1 MTLIK
6 STLSNLL
13 TYLSLFP
20 IPMGVDCHIEKLLW
34 DFLWNRITDEFKY
47 HLVSW
52 SYVCE
57 PLQNGGLDIRNLVL
71 FIQALGKWI

>member
-6 STLSNLL
+6 STLSNLP

-34 DFLWNRITDEFKY
+34 DFLRSGITDEFKY

-52 SYVCE
+52 SCVC
-57 PLQNGGLDIRNLVL
+57 
-71 FIQALGKWI
+71 

>member
-6 STLSNLL
+6 STLSNLP

-34 DFLWNRITDEFKY
+34 DFLRSGITDEFKY
-47 HLVSW
+47 HLVSR
-52 SYVCE
+52 SCVC
-57 PLQNGGLDIRNLVL
+57 
-71 FIQALGKWI
+71 